1 MRIAGADM
9 AKEETYDAIV
19 VGSGATGGWAA
30 KQLTE
35 SGMRVLV
42 LEAGRHLDPEKD
54 FNEHTWP
61 YELKY
66 RGKVSSRTLFGKRQP
81 VQSKCYACNEY
92 GRHFFV
98 DDVDNPYTTA
108 DGKPFDWIR
117 GRQVGG
123 RTITWGRQVYRLS
136 DYELKAASRDG
147 YGDDWPISYAELAPY
162 YDKVEEFIGVSG
174 EYENLPNLPDGKFL
188 PAMKM
193 TCGERLLKK
202 AVERRWKD
210 RRVTIGRAAILTRK
224 HNGRAACHYCG
235 HCDRGCST
243 YSYFS
248 SPGSTLPAAMKTGRL
263 TLRPNAVASHVIVD
277 VKTGKAKGV
286 AFIDQITKKAH
297 EVFGEIVV
305 LCASTIESTR
315 LMLNSAT
322 RQHPAGLGNSSGVLG
337 QYLMDHIFQVGV
349 TGLVHAVS
357 DYRYNYDDG
366 RANGIYIPK
375 FRNVHDRHPKFIRGY
390 GMQGG
395 AQRGMMPTTMRQI
408 PGFGSE
414 FKRMVRE
421 AKDPAPFSI
430 GMWGEML
437 ARKENRVTIDKAVK
451 DAWGIPAAHIECS
464 HGDNEIAMA
473 ADGLESIKEMAHEA
487 GFEVT
492 AASPFLA
499 APGLCIH
506 EVGTARMG
514 NDRKTSVL
522 NRFNQS
528 WDVKNLF
535 VTDGA
540 CFVSIGCQNPTLT
553 MMALTVRACDYIVDQ
568 HKKGNL

>member
-1 MRIAGADM
+1 M
-9 AKEETYDAIV
+9 ATEEIYDAIV

-30 KQLTE
+30 KELCE

-42 LEAGRHLDPEKD
+42 LEAGRNLDPEKD
-54 FNEHTWP
+54 FTEHAWP
-61 YELKY
+61 YDVKY
-66 RGKVSSRTLFGKRQP
+66 RGTLGSRTIFRERQSI
-81 VQSKCYACNEY
+81 QSKCYACNEY
-92 GRHFFV
+92 GRQFFV

-108 DGKPFDWIR
+108 NGKPFDWIR

-147 YGDDWPISYAELAPY
+147 YGDDWPLSYAELAPY
-162 YDKVEEFIGVSG
+162 YDRVEEFIGVSG
-174 EYENLPNLPDGKFL
+174 AYEKVLNLPDGKFL

-193 TCGERLLKK
+193 TCGEWLLKK
-202 AVERRWKD
+202 GVERRWKD
-210 RRVTIGRAAILTRK
+210 RRVTIGRAAILTQR

-248 SPGSTLPAAMKTGRL
+248 SPGSTLPAAAKTGRMTL
-263 TLRPNAVASHVIVD
+263 TPNAVASHIIID
-277 VKTGKAKGV
+277 TRTGKAKGI
-286 AFIDQITKKAH
+286 AFIDQTRKQAK
-297 EVFGEIVV
+297 EVFGKVIV

-315 LMLNSAT
+315 LLLNSAS

-349 TGLVHAVS
+349 GGLVPAVAN
-357 DYRYNYDDG
+357 YPYNYDDG

-375 FRNVHDRHPKFIRGY
+375 FRNVNERHPKFIRGY

-395 AQRGMMPTTMRQI
+395 VQRGMLPTTMRQI

-414 FKRMVRE
+414 LKKMVRE
-421 AKDPAPFSI
+421 AKDPAPFWI

-437 ARKENRVTIDKAVK
+437 ARKENRVTINKEVK
-451 DAWGIPAAHIECS
+451 DAWGIPAVHIECLQ
-464 HGDNEIAMA
+464 GDNERAMA
-473 ADGLESIKEMAHEA
+473 SDALDSLKEMVDAA
-487 GFEVT
+487 GFELT
-492 AASPFLA
+492 FANPFLA

-514 NDRKTSVL
+514 NDPKASVL

-540 CFVSIGCQNPTLT
+540 CFVSQGCQNPTLT

>member
-1 MRIAGADM
+1 M
-9 AKEETYDAIV
+9 AKQEIYDAIV

-30 KQLTE
+30 KELCE

-42 LEAGRHLDPEKD
+42 LEAGRNLDPEKD
-54 FNEHTWP
+54 FTEHAWP
-61 YELKY
+61 YDVKY
-66 RGKVSSRTLFGKRQP
+66 RGTLGSRTIFRERQAT
-81 VQSKCYACNEY
+81 QSKCYACNEY
-92 GRHFFV
+92 GRQFFV

-108 DGKPFDWIR
+108 NGKPFDWIR

-147 YGDDWPISYAELAPY
+147 YGDDWPLSYAELAPY
-162 YDKVEEFIGVSG
+162 YDRVEEFIGVSG
-174 EYENLPNLPDGKFL
+174 AYENIPNLPDGKFL

-193 TCGERLLKK
+193 TCGEWLLKK
-202 AVERRWKD
+202 GVERRWKD
-210 RRVTIGRAAILTRK
+210 RRVTIGRAAILTQR

-248 SPGSTLPAAMKTGRL
+248 SPGSTLPAAANTGRMTL
-263 TLRPNAVASHVIVD
+263 TPNAVASHIIID
-277 VKTGKAKGV
+277 TKTGKAKGI
-286 AFIDQITKKAH
+286 AFIDQTTKQAK
-297 EVFGEIVV
+297 EVFGKVIV

-315 LMLNSAT
+315 LLLNSAS

-349 TGLVHAVS
+349 GGLVPAVAN
-357 DYRYNYDDG
+357 YPYNYDDG

-375 FRNVHDRHPKFIRGY
+375 FRNVNERHPKFIRGY

-395 AQRGMMPTTMRQI
+395 VQRGMLPTTMRQI

-414 FKRMVRE
+414 FKKMVRE
-421 AKDPAPFSI
+421 AKDPAPFWI

-437 ARKENRVTIDKAVK
+437 ARKENRVTINKEVK
-451 DAWGIPAAHIECS
+451 DAWGIPAVHIECS
-464 HGDNEIAMA
+464 HGDNERAMA
-473 ADGLESIKEMAHEA
+473 SDALDSLKEMVDAA
-487 GFEVT
+487 GFELT
-492 AASPFLA
+492 YANPFLA

-553 MMALTVRACDYIVDQ
+553 MMALTVRACDFIADQ
-568 HKKGNL
+568 YKKGNL